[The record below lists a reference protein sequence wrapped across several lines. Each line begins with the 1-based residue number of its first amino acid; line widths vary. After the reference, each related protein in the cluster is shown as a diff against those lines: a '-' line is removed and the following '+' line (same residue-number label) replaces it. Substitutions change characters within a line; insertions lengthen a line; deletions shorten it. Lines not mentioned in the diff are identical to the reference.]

1 MLVTGPMDVQLI
13 ASSVFDLPS
22 SQRVDAIVYDGTT
35 DMRIWPGP
43 GPDRELA
50 EQYGGELQSQLDRER
65 ARLDAGELEIGE
77 MLRLHR
83 GKLHCDFLLW
93 IATRPPEDRGIRAP
107 APKAEIVTRAVK
119 DALAFVAER
128 HVKRVAFAPLGDG
141 PDAVDE
147 VQRLV
152 LVARAANA
160 FYDERF
166 SSGQATP
173 IEECL
178 ICHPYS
184 SRISAARR
192 QLGRDVKVV
201 AEPTR
206 PASSPSG
213 TTTRRRRVA
222 SGGTASKRKAPARK
236 VAPTLSEDE
245 IGRARA
251 TAETYDRART
261 YAVGDYFRHSKFGV
275 GRVEEITPEGFI
287 MVLFEGGDTR
297 RLLHARP

>member
-1 MLVTGPMDVQLI
+1 MDVQLI

-35 DMRIWPGP
+35 DLRTWPGP

-50 EQYGGELQSQLDRER
+50 EHYGGELQSQLDRER
-65 ARLDAGELEIGE
+65 ARLDDGELPIGE

-93 IATRPPEDRGIRAP
+93 IASRPPEDAGIRAP
-107 APKAEIVTRAVK
+107 APKAEIITKAVK

-128 HVKRVAFAPLGDG
+128 HVKRVAFATLGDG
-141 PDAVDE
+141 PDAVED

-152 LVARAANA
+152 LIARAANA

-166 SSGQATP
+166 ASGQPTP

-184 SRISAARR
+184 SRIGAARR
-192 QLGRDVKVV
+192 SLGRAVKVV
-201 AEPTR
+201 QEPK
-206 PASSPSG
+206 PAASASTG
-213 TTTRRRRVA
+213 TTRRRRVA
-222 SGGTASKRKAPARK
+222 GASKSSTGGSKRKAPARK
-236 VAPTLSEDE
+236 VAPKLSEDE
-245 IGRARA
+245 VGRARA
-251 TAETYDRART
+251 TAESYDRART
-261 YAVGDYFRHSKFGV
+261 YAVGDYFRHAKFGV